1 MSKRREFMK
10 KTYQCKNCGNI
21 YTSDLGVCPQCFTP
35 AKKSGGKTIKV
46 ILLVLAIFVVLFL
59 TIAVIAVVFDDS
71 SDTSTT
77 SSNALTSSQSD
88 SNDLTIGSTLTAKG
102 LNITLQKV
110 EDWNSDNMFVNPK
123 DGFKFIR
130 AYFVLQNTNSSSRY
144 LGSYDFTCYAD
155 NAKADM
161 SIFGDDTLDLGAE
174 VSGGRVLQG
183 YIYYE
188 VPINAQ
194 TIEIEYDSD
203 WWGNKAVFKV
213 R

>member
-1 MSKRREFMK
+1 MK
-10 KTYQCKNCGNI
+10 KTYKCKKCGKI
-21 YTSDLGVCPQCFTP
+21 FTSDIGVCPQCLTP
-35 AKKSGGKTIKV
+35 VKKSDGKSAIK
-46 ILLVLAIFVVLFL
+46 FFL
-59 TIAVIAVVFDDS
+59 ICFAVFTTIAVSVALIAAI
-71 SDTSTT
+71 SDNPSET
-77 SSNALTSSQSD
+77 SSAASSSESQ
-88 SNDLTIGSTLTAKG
+88 NLTIGSTLTAKG

-130 AYFVLQNTNSSSRY
+130 AYFVLENTNSSSRY

-155 NAKADM
+155 NSKADM

-188 VPINAQ
+188 VPVNAQ
-194 TIEIEYDSD
+194 SIEIEYDSD

>member
-1 MSKRREFMK
+1 MK
-10 KTYQCKNCGNI
+10 KLKIILAAGLIACLLGILAGCVSGASTKSS
-21 YTSDLGVCPQCFTP
+21 SDN
-35 AKKSGGKTIKV
+35 
-46 ILLVLAIFVVLFL
+46 
-59 TIAVIAVVFDDS
+59 DS
-71 SDTSTT
+71 SD
-77 SSNALTSSQSD
+77 NPSQ
-88 SNDLTIGSTLTAKG
+88 NLTIGSTLSAKG

-130 AYFVLQNTNSSSRY
+130 AYFVLENTNSSSRY

-161 SIFGDDTLDLGAE
+161 SIFGEDTLDLGAE
-174 VSGGRVLQG
+174 VSSGRVLQG

-188 VPINAQ
+188 VPVNAQ
-194 TIEIEYDSD
+194 SIEIEYDSD

-213 R
+213 K

>member
-1 MSKRREFMK
+1 MK
-10 KTYQCKNCGNI
+10 KLKIILAAGLIACLLGILAGCVSGTSTKN
-21 YTSDLGVCPQCFTP
+21 
-35 AKKSGGKTIKV
+35 
-46 ILLVLAIFVVLFL
+46 
-59 TIAVIAVVFDDS
+59 S
-71 SDTSTT
+71 SDIN
-77 SSNALTSSQSD
+77 SSEDQSQ
-88 SNDLTIGSTLTAKG
+88 NLTIGSTLSAKG

-130 AYFVLQNTNSSSRY
+130 AYFVLENTNSSSRY

-174 VSGGRVLQG
+174 VSSGRVLQG

-188 VPINAQ
+188 VPVNAQ
-194 TIEIEYDSD
+194 SIEIEYDSD